1 MNQDQDLIRQ
11 VVCLQ
16 ISLLMSVWG
25 ERSTENQIL
34 NKLKTLL
41 VYLWAPF
48 ANLLWYTH
56 TVVMATI
63 SLLLW
68 PFDRTGRLQHWCAR
82 WWCRL
87 VAWSIFARIRVYGTE
102 NVSADQNYVYMAN
115 HSSLIDTPA
124 LFAYLPHQFRI
135 MAKKELFWVPFM
147 GWHLWSAGN
156 FPIDR
161 SDPRKTAKSL
171 RSVIE
176 GVRAGKSLAVFPEG
190 TRTPDG
196 RLQEFKHG
204 AFKIAVRAG
213 VPIVPVSIRGTFK
226 LLPKTTLAPRPGRV
240 DVIIGHPIDTR
251 EYSERNLGE
260 LISRTRAAIEA
271 NLDSAPRPET
281 EPASLGA

>member
-1 MNQDQDLIRQ
+1 
-11 VVCLQ
+11 
-16 ISLLMSVWG
+16 
-25 ERSTENQIL
+25 
-34 NKLKTLL
+34 
-41 VYLWAPF
+41 
-48 ANLLWYTH
+48 
-56 TVVMATI
+56 MATI
-63 SLLLW
+63 SLLVW
-68 PFDRTGRLQHWCAR
+68 PFDRTGRMQHWCAR

-87 VAWSIFARIRVYGTE
+87 IAWSIFARIHVFGTE

-124 LFAYLPHQFRI
+124 LFAYLPYQFRI

-161 SDPRKTAKSL
+161 SNPRKTARSL

-240 DVIIGHPIDTR
+240 DVIIGKPIDTKG
-251 EYSERNLGE
+251 YSDRNLSQ
-260 LISRTRAAIEA
+260 LVAKTHAAIEA
-271 NLDSAPRPET
+271 NLETAPRLEN
-281 EPASLGA
+281 EPAHAKVGSGSV

>member
-1 MNQDQDLIRQ
+1 
-11 VVCLQ
+11 V
-16 ISLLMSVWG
+16 
-25 ERSTENQIL
+25 
-34 NKLKTLL
+34 KKFKTIL

-68 PFDRTGRLQHWCAR
+68 PFDRTGAMQHWCAR
-82 WWCRL
+82 WWCRPIAL
-87 VAWSIFARIRVYGTE
+87 SIFARIRVFGIE
-102 NVSADQNYVYMAN
+102 NVRADRNYVYMAN
-115 HSSLIDTPA
+115 HSSLIDIPA
-124 LFAYLPHQFRI
+124 LFAYLPYQFRI

-147 GWHLWSAGN
+147 GWHLKTAGN

-171 RSVIE
+171 RGVIE

-196 RLQEFKHG
+196 RLQDFKSG

-240 DVIIGHPIDTR
+240 DVIIGEPIETAG
-251 EYSERNLGE
+251 YSEKNLGE
-260 LISRTRAAIEA
+260 LITRTRTAIQA
-271 NLDSAPRPET
+271 NLEDIPSVAEQRLNQL
-281 EPASLGA
+281 PAAVGDDTSIQQ